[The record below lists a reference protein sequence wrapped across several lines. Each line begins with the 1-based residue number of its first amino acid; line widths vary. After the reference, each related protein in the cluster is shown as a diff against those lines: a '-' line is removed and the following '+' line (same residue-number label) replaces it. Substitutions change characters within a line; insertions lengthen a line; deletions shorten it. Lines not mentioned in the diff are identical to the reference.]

1 MALAKKIRSLQ
12 ITGSTI
18 YAMIRREVDEY
29 LLNDADGGFASGP
42 SDPYISLAENATLK
56 GLYEVS
62 ENRAVWSDGSYL
74 VVVYAQAGDSPSPVA
89 DTVVEAKLLSVR
101 SDVILEL
108 SDVGTLLDRL
118 TSARAGY
125 LDELATLP
133 SDVDTLLARL
143 TSARAGYLDELA
155 TLPSDVDT
163 LLDRLTAIRAANL
176 DYIGMQVVTP
186 VQPTAAAAA
195 GDMTTGLYSYAVS
208 ALSAWGETLTSVVRT
223 VSVARLDTPTPGT
236 FVAIAGTLAAAT
248 YYYRVSAINAV
259 GETLANIE
267 TSQVLGAT
275 GGVRVT
281 WSAVTGSTG
290 YKIYGRTTGAEL
302 LMATVGTVTEWEDD
316 GSVTPSGALPTD
328 HTATGIELSWPAVN
342 NTTGYRV
349 YGRSGDILKMAETTS
364 LSWIDD
370 GSVTPSGALPTEN
383 TVGLEAQMRDMW
395 TAFNAAQAILDKLA
409 FDPSDVLISTQQYPT
424 GAVATDS
431 MNSSTRF
438 KTNLTESSDDAL
450 ENMWVRMT
458 SGDLLGQVQKVG
470 TYTGSSKVVTTK
482 SSFTGTPADGVT
494 FELINR

>member
-1 MALAKKIRSLQ
+1 MAKKIRSLQ

-89 DTVVEAKLLSVR
+89 DAVVEAKLLSVR

-108 SDVGTLLDRL
+108 SDVGTLLD
-118 TSARAGY
+118 
-125 LDELATLP
+125 
-133 SDVDTLLARL
+133 RL

-383 TVGLEAQMRDMW
+383 TAGLEAQMRDMW
-395 TAFNAAQAILDKLA
+395 TALNAAQAILDKLA

>member
-133 SDVDTLLARL
+133 SDVDTLLA
-143 TSARAGYLDELA
+143 
-155 TLPSDVDT
+155 
-163 LLDRLTAIRAANL
+163 RLTAIRAANL

-316 GSVTPSGALPTD
+316 GSVTPSGPLPTD
-328 HTATGIELSWPAVN
+328 HTATGIELSWSAVN
-342 NTTGYRV
+342 NATGYRV

>member
-143 TSARAGYLDELA
+143 T
-155 TLPSDVDT
+155 
-163 LLDRLTAIRAANL
+163 AIRAANL

-186 VQPTAAAAA
+186 GQPTAAAAA

-316 GSVTPSGALPTD
+316 GSVTPSGPLPTD
-328 HTATGIELSWPAVN
+328 HTATGIELSWSAVN
-342 NTTGYRV
+342 NATGYRV

>member
-1 MALAKKIRSLQ
+1 MAKKIRSLQ

-42 SDPYISLAENATLK
+42 SDPYITLTENATLK

-62 ENRAVWSDGSYL
+62 ENRTVWSDGSYL
-74 VVVYAQAGDSPSPVA
+74 VVVYARAGDSPSPVA

-133 SDVDTLLARL
+133 ADVDTLLA
-143 TSARAGYLDELA
+143 
-155 TLPSDVDT
+155 
-163 LLDRLTAIRAANL
+163 RLTAIRAANL

-259 GETLANIE
+259 GETLASIE

-383 TVGLEAQMRDMW
+383 TAGLEAQMRDMW
-395 TAFNAAQAILDKLA
+395 TALNAAQAILDKLA

>member
-1 MALAKKIRSLQ
+1 
-12 ITGSTI
+12 
-18 YAMIRREVDEY
+18 MIRREVDEY

-62 ENRAVWSDGSYL
+62 ENRTVWSDGSYL

-89 DTVVEAKLLSVR
+89 DAVVEAKLLSVR

-143 TSARAGYLDELA
+143 TAVRAM
-155 TLPSDVDT
+155 
-163 LLDRLTAIRAANL
+163 NL

-186 VQPTAAAAA
+186 EQPLAAAAA

-316 GSVTPSGALPTD
+316 GSVTPSGPLPTD
-328 HTATGIELSWPAVN
+328 HTATGIELSWSAVN
-342 NTTGYRV
+342 NATGYRV

-395 TAFNAAQAILDKLA
+395 TALNAAQAILDKLA

-458 SGDLLGQVQKVG
+458 SGDLLGQVQKVD